1 MISLLAILFSYD
13 LLVSIKN
20 PLKPVDTRIKQYYI
34 FGALVLIGYEV
45 YDYFNVDGLDV
56 LYF

>member
-20 PLKPVDTRIKQYYI
+20 PLKPVDTRIKQYTI